1 MPWKTLGLVGL
12 GPKAQKHS
20 QKSETCYT
28 YDSAC
33 KERRSCYTL
42 EFTFLGRKKKKKLP
56 PGVIY
61 IASQSWKCFIIS
73 LTKLATSTTIL
84 GQDI

>member
-1 MPWKTLGLVGL
+1 MTQPV
-12 GPKAQKHS
+12 
-20 QKSETCYT
+20 
-28 YDSAC
+28 
-33 KERRSCYTL
+33 
-42 EFTFLGRKKKKKLP
+42 RKGEAAILWSLHFWEEKKKKLP